1 MREMDAEEKKEKA
14 LKLQLEAEM
23 AEKDKKKPTTVKVT
37 KKAEN
42 SDEEENKQ
50 QTALEAVDGWSI
62 EQQKQMEDG
71 MKQIPASVPAKQRWV

>member
-1 MREMDAEEKKEKA
+1 
-14 LKLQLEAEM
+14 M

-37 KKAEN
+37 KKEEN
-42 SDEEENKQ
+42 SDEEEENKQ
-50 QTALEAVDGWSI
+50 QTAKRPVTATAPLEAVDGWSV